1 MSSLRLSCQNRHY
14 QAELPIVRNV
24 RRIPLGAD
32 EGGCFRAVELEKNL
46 FSIHIRQ
53 DVENARKLEPYRD
66 ILALMLADNLLL
78 GGYSESQIL
87 TGNLDTVSNNTKPD
101 VG

>member
-1 MSSLRLSCQNRHY
+1 M
-14 QAELPIVRNV
+14 E
-24 RRIPLGAD
+24 
-32 EGGCFRAVELEKNL
+32 EEEAVELEKNL

-53 DVENARKLEPYRD
+53 NVENARKLESYRD

-78 GGYSESQIL
+78 GGYSKSQIL
-87 TGNLDTVSNNTKPD
+87 TGNLDIVANNTKLD